1 MLEEKAARRLELRKV
16 IKELTEL
23 SQDKGWRAKHTLA
36 QFATL
41 KKAIQL
47 LHDYREIFVEE
58 KWT

>member
-23 SQDKGWRAKHTLA
+23 SQSKGWRAQHTSA
-36 QFATL
+36 QAATI

-47 LHDYREIFVEE
+47 LYDYRELFGEE
-58 KWT
+58 EE